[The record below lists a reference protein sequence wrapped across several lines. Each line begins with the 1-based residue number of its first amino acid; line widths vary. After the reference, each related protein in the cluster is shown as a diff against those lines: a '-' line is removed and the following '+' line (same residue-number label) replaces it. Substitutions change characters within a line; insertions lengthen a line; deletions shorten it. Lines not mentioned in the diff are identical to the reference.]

1 MNLVQSSLYAA
12 VIGIPSFAQSAAPET
27 KVDFDANTLPI
38 VFDASF

>member
-12 VIGIPSFAQSAAPET
+12 VIALPSFPQSSAPET

-38 VFDASF
+38 VFDESF